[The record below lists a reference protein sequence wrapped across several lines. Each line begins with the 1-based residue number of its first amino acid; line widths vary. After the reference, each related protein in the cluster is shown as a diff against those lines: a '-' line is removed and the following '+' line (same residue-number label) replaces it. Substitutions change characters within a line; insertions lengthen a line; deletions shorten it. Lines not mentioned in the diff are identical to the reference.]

1 MKATSS
7 TEAANEAGPVGHEDL
22 VAVIDA
28 RLAAVD
34 QQLAAFDLLRHERDR
49 LFRGRS
55 ALVGGHRGG
64 AEGRLS
70 ATTVLAM
77 LAGNPGSTTG
87 ELAALLGSGDS
98 AVRAHLHRA
107 RQAGRCT
114 AHERRW
120 YVTERAA
127 MDASDRRPEPAPD
140 VVGATARIRTAVVAA
155 EPDAVEWLGR

>member
-1 MKATSS
+1 MNPTSS
-7 TEAANEAGPVGHEDL
+7 TEATNGGAPVGHEDL
-22 VAVIDA
+22 VAAIDA

-34 QQLAAFDLLRHERDR
+34 QQLAAFDVLRLERER
-49 LFRGRS
+49 LFRARR
-55 ALVGGHRGG
+55 ALVGGG
-64 AEGRLS
+64 AEARLS

-107 RQAGRCT
+107 RQVGRCT
-114 AHERRW
+114 ARERRW

-127 MDASDRRPEPAPD
+127 GDADDQRSEAAPD
-140 VVGATARIRTAVVAA
+140 VLSVTAVLSA
-155 EPDAVEWLGR
+155 ERDAVEGSAR